1 MDKKYG
7 SLERR
12 IAKFLSQFPILKS
25 VVKASYARLVFL
37 KNRPAGRN
45 ISDHKLEAVGD
56 GILNTF
62 FGYYDKTPMSAN
74 GFLLCHSTTH
84 TTNRKPEA
92 TKTLDILVFSIDD
105 LKRPVFGV
113 KTRVYNWQQGAR
125 AHWLDAD
132 TFIFNDFNASTER
145 YISRIFSLT
154 TKQEVK
160 RFDFPVQD
168 SFRKDYLLSINYRR
182 IQALR
187 PDYGYRN
194 MPALSGQDMADLKND
209 GIWKVDQDTGASSLL
224 YSIADVCE
232 TEFDSRFNSAR
243 HKINHVMIS
252 PDGER
257 FLFLHRFFIG
267 NRKFD
272 RLLLADAH
280 RRELK
285 VLASYDMV
293 SHCFWVDNHSVISF
307 MRGPSGHDGYYVIN
321 VEDGDI
327 SSYFDGKLDAMGDG
341 HPHVHKDWF
350 ITDTYPDKSRMQ
362 HLLKASL
369 ATGEVQELGQFFQPF
384 EFHGETRCDLHPRV
398 SPDGSKVFFDSV
410 FNGKRKLYV
419 LQLQA

>member
-37 KNRPAGRN
+37 KNRPVGRN
-45 ISDHKLEAVGD
+45 LSDHKLEAVGD

-62 FGYYDKTPMSAN
+62 FGYYDKTPMSPN

-84 TTNRKPEA
+84 TTDRKPEA

-132 TFIFNDFNASTER
+132 TFIFNDFNASTQR
-145 YISRIFSLT
+145 YISRIFSL
-154 TKQEVK
+154 KEMREVK

-168 SFRKDYLLSINYRR
+168 SFRNDYFLSINYRR
-182 IQALR
+182 IQSLR

-194 MPALSGQDMADLKND
+194 MPALSEQDMADLKND
-209 GIWKVDQDTGASSLL
+209 GIWKVEQDTGASSLL

-232 TEFDSRFNSAR
+232 IEFEPRFNGAR

-252 PDGER
+252 PDGES
-257 FLFLHRFFIG
+257 FLFLHRYFIG
-267 NRKFD
+267 KRKFD
-272 RLLLADAH
+272 RLLLAGAH

-285 VLASYDMV
+285 VLANYDMV
-293 SHCFWVDNHSVISF
+293 SHCFWVNNHSVISF
-307 MRGPSGHDGYYVIN
+307 MRGPSGRDGYYVIN
-321 VEDGDI
+321 VQDGSI
-327 SSYFDGKLDAMGDG
+327 NSYFDGKLDAMGDG
-341 HPHVHKDWF
+341 HPHVHEDWF